1 MLYVY
6 CPQNGTWIQEDEQ
19 SFNSFAFHDGRLYAV
34 NDGQLLSFNDG
45 RSTEEVPWSF
55 EAAVSSEGKAEHKQ
69 LLSVILDMEGKGK
82 YPVSVSLKPQDGKI
96 VQLGSFYTGN
106 RAVYNLPASCSHPI
120 QSLVIEGRGQ
130 AQIYS
135 LDLEYEI

>member
-55 EAAVSSEGKAEHKQ
+55 EVAVSSEGKAEHKQ
-69 LLSVILDMEGKGK
+69 LLSVILYMEGKGK

-106 RAVYNLPASCSHPI
+106 GAV
-120 QSLVIEGRGQ
+120 
-130 AQIYS
+130 
-135 LDLEYEI
+135 

>member
-1 MLYVY
+1 M
-6 CPQNGTWIQEDEQ
+6 
-19 SFNSFAFHDGRLYAV
+19 
-34 NDGQLLSFNDG
+34 
-45 RSTEEVPWSF
+45 
-55 EAAVSSEGKAEHKQ
+55 
-69 LLSVILDMEGKGK
+69 SVILDMEGKGK

-106 RAVYNLPASCSHPI
+106 GAVYNLPASCPYPI

-135 LDLEYEI
+135 LVLEYEI